1 MDLVIKGAVVAS
13 IFRDV
18 DHSLEA
24 SIEGRAEDPALRF
37 GAAFQGNLSKNFVP
51 TCPSPSFTPVC
62 CPESPVFS
70 LVLLQGCNLDLQR
83 CSIIPSR
90 RPIA

>member
-24 SIEGRAEDPALRF
+24 SIEGHAEDPALRF

-51 TCPSPSFTPVC
+51 TCPSPILHSG
-62 CPESPVFS
+62 
-70 LVLLQGCNLDLQR
+70 LLPRVPGIFPGITSGL
-83 CSIIPSR
+83 
-90 RPIA
+90 